1 MQSRHRW
8 ILPPEDAEA
17 EPLGRA
23 LDLLPAVARLLC
35 RRGYRDVDVARRLL
49 SPHSDQLLDP
59 ALMTDMETAGD
70 RLVHAVRAGE
80 HLVVNGDYDTDGITG
95 TALLV
100 SELRRMGARV
110 DFFIP
115 DRERDGYGITP
126 RLVQRA
132 GEVGVHVLLSVDCG
146 SSDHAAIEQAHGL
159 GIDVIVVDHHEIPLR
174 PAAARA
180 VLNPKRSDCAYPFKG
195 LCAAGVAYKLLQA
208 VCMGLGRSQQ
218 PEDGL
223 DLVAIGTLAD
233 VQPLVEENRVLTA
246 LGLQRLR
253 SVGLRPGLQ
262 ALLARSGVRG
272 DEVRS
277 GHIGFR
283 MAPRINA
290 VGRIARGKIG
300 VDLLLADDAAAAERL
315 AHEME
320 AQNER
325 RRMIQEQILS
335 EAREKAAR
343 AFDAASTA
351 ALVLASETW
360 HPGVVGIVAARL
372 ADEFNVPVALVGIQK
387 GIGRGSVRSAGGV
400 NVRAALDAAADL
412 LERYGGHKEAAGL
425 TVRPEHIAALAERFE
440 SAVRLQRD
448 GAAARS
454 LHVDTELA
462 AAEVGLALVEA
473 LDRLE
478 PFGPGHPEPLF
489 LFRGLE
495 VEPGTRIVGE
505 GHLKLDTVLPG
516 GRRLDAIAFGWGRDL
531 APAAVIGTRIDAVGH
546 LRRQDPRWGAD
557 CQLVVTDLRAA
568 EA

>member
-8 ILPPEDAEA
+8 ILPPDDAEA
-17 EPLGRA
+17 EALGRA
-23 LDLLPAVARLLC
+23 LDLPAAVARLLC
-35 RRGYRDVDVARRLL
+35 RRGYRDVDTARRLL

-59 ALMTDMETAGD
+59 TLMTDMETAGD
-70 RLVHAVRAGE
+70 RVVRAVRAGE
-80 HLVVNGDYDTDGITG
+80 HFVVNGDYDTDGITG

-100 SELRRMGARV
+100 SELRRMGGRV

-132 GEVGVHVLLSVDCG
+132 GEVGVRVLLSVDCG
-146 SSDHAAIEQAHGL
+146 SSDHAAIEQARGL
-159 GIDVIVVDHHEIPLR
+159 GIDVIVVDHHEIPQR

-208 VCMGLGRSQQ
+208 VCMGLGRAPQ

-253 SVGLRPGLQ
+253 SAGLRPGLQ

-272 DEVRS
+272 EEVRS

-300 VDLLLADDAAAAERL
+300 VDLLLADAATAERL

-320 AQNER
+320 VQNER
-325 RRMIQEQILS
+325 RRMIQDRIVV
-335 EAREKAAR
+335 EARERAAR

-372 ADEFNVPVALVGIQK
+372 ADEFNVPVVLVGIQK
-387 GIGRGSVRSAGGV
+387 GVGRGSVRSAGGV

-412 LERYGGHKEAAGL
+412 LVRYGGHKEAAGL
-425 TVRPEHIAALAERFE
+425 TVRPEHIAELAERFE
-440 SAVRLQRD
+440 AAVRLQRD
-448 GAAARS
+448 AAGVRA
-454 LHVDTELA
+454 LNVDTELVP
-462 AAEVGLALVEA
+462 AEVGLALVES

-478 PFGPGHPEPLF
+478 PFGPGHLEPLF
-489 LFRGLE
+489 MFRGLE
-495 VEPGTRIVGE
+495 IQPGTRIVGE
-505 GHLKLDTVLPG
+505 GHLKLDALLPG
-516 GRRLDAIAFGWGRDL
+516 GRRLDAIAFGWGRDV
-531 APAAVIGTRIDAVGH
+531 APSAVIGARLDAVGH
-546 LRRQDPRWGAD
+546 LRRQDPRWGSD